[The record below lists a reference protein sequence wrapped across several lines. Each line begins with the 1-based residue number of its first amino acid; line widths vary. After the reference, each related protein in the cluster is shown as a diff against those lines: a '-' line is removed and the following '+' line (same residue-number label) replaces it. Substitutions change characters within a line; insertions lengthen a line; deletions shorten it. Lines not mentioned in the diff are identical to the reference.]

1 MTTLFDPAINKEI
14 LNRIEKLHPSL
25 QPKWGKLNIAQ
36 MLAHLNLSL
45 QVNWGTLELKPGLM
59 AIFFRGISRR
69 ILLVEKPFPKNL
81 PADKKTLAKYVPDFF
96 SEKLMVENAIKMY
109 LEKGPAGL
117 SKNPHNI
124 LGKITPEQS
133 AFISYKHLDHHLRQF
148 GV

>member
-1 MTTLFDPAINKEI
+1 MTSLFDPAINEEI
-14 LNRIEKLHPSL
+14 LTRVEKLDPATK
-25 QPKWGKLNIAQ
+25 PRWGKMSIEE

-45 QVNWGTLELKPGLM
+45 QVNWGLIELKPVFL
-59 AIFFRGISRR
+59 AVFFRGIARPV
-69 ILLVEKPFPKNL
+69 LLGKKPFPKNL
-81 PADKKTLAKYVPDFF
+81 PADKMTLTKSVPDFS
-96 SEKLMVENAIKMY
+96 SEKLQVTTAIKMY

-124 LGKITPEQS
+124 LGKITPEES